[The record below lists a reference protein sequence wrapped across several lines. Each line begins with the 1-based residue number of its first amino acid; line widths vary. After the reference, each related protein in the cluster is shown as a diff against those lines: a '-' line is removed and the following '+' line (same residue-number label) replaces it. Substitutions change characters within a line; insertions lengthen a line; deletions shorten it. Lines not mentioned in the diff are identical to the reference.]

1 VRVFRALL
9 AVFLVVTQA
18 GCADIL
24 WWPGFESPPGIP
36 NYPEQIPAAEV
47 AQQVR
52 CELAQFLREEETAP
66 QFLDSNKGAQ
76 IQLKLTTD
84 LQGSASYL
92 GINLKSLG
100 LGAVANLIT
109 TSNNIPTLQ
118 LKAQG
123 KSTQTSQVDF
133 VVPQTLGD
141 SVANK
146 KAPDDGQQLYLLPT
160 LANFPKPS
168 TEIKDAKDDDQRLYI
183 LQKLPKRPEHSQV
196 IKDGYGI
203 HIIKP
208 GHVFLPENLRL
219 PTQADCYPGT
229 AIRFIEHN
237 WFRLWLA
244 NALDRYKKNFI
255 ERGYQVSGVTFA
267 DRVCQPKL
275 TISTQFQLLFD
286 ISAGTNIFQSIPI
299 ILPISG
305 VNLDASPDYTHFIQ
319 IIFSLRP
326 DPNRADAC
334 AALQPSSS
342 ASTK

>member
-1 VRVFRALL
+1 MRVFRALL
-9 AVFLVVTQA
+9 AACLVVTQA

-24 WWPGFESPPGIP
+24 LWPGFDSPLGIP

-52 CELAQFLREEETAP
+52 CELAQFLREETVRP
-66 QFLDSNKGAQ
+66 RFLDSDKGAQ

-100 LGAVANLIT
+100 LGALANSIT
-109 TSNNIPTLQ
+109 TSNNVPTLQ

-133 VVPQTLGD
+133 VVPQTTGD
-141 SVANK
+141 SVAKK
-146 KAPDDGQQLYLLPT
+146 KAAEDGQQNYLLSK
-160 LANFPKPS
+160 LPK
-168 TEIKDAKDDDQRLYI
+168 EIKDAKDGDQQLYI
-183 LQKLPKRPEHSQV
+183 LQKVAKPPEQPKKE
-196 IKDGYGI
+196 KDSDGTI
-203 HIIKP
+203 HTIEP
-208 GHVFLPENLRL
+208 GRVFLSENLRL
-219 PTQADCYPGT
+219 PTKEDCDHGSPK
-229 AIRFIEHN
+229 RFLEYN

-244 NALDRYKKNFI
+244 NAISRYEKNFN
-255 ERGYQVSGVTFA
+255 ERGYQVSGMTFA
-267 DRVCQPKL
+267 DRVCEPKL

-286 ISAGTNIFQSIPI
+286 ISAGTNVFQSIPI

-326 DPNRADAC
+326 DPKRRDAC
-334 AALQPSSS
+334 TALQPSSS
-342 ASTK
+342 ASTR

>member
-9 AVFLVVTQA
+9 AACLIVAQA

-24 WWPGFESPPGIP
+24 GWPGFESPPGIP

-52 CELAQFLREEETAP
+52 CELAQFLREEAKAEDDNSTGAHSVP
-66 QFLDSNKGAQ
+66 GRFLDPDKGAQ
-76 IQLKLTTD
+76 VQLKLTTD
-84 LQGSASYL
+84 LQGSVSYL

-100 LGAVANLIT
+100 LGAVSNLIT
-109 TSNNIPTLQ
+109 TSNNVPTLQ

-133 VVPQTLGD
+133 VVPQTLRYF
-141 SVANK
+141 VKK
-146 KAPDDGQQLYLLPT
+146 KAADDGQPDLLPW
-160 LANFPKPS
+160 LSKPLPPPKY
-168 TEIKDAKDDDQRLYI
+168 IKDTIGRRHKLKPDQVGL
-183 LQKLPKRPEHSQV
+183 S
-196 IKDGYGI
+196 
-203 HIIKP
+203 
-208 GHVFLPENLRL
+208 ENLQL
-219 PTQADCYPGT
+219 PTEADCYPGT
-229 AIRFIEHN
+229 AKRFIEYN

-244 NALDRYKKNFI
+244 NALNSYKKNFI
-255 ERGYQVSGVTFA
+255 ERGYQVSGVTFS

-286 ISAGTNIFQSIPI
+286 ISAGTNIFQSVPI

-305 VNLDASPDYTHFIQ
+305 VNLDASPDYTHFVQ

-326 DPNRADAC
+326 DPNRVDAC